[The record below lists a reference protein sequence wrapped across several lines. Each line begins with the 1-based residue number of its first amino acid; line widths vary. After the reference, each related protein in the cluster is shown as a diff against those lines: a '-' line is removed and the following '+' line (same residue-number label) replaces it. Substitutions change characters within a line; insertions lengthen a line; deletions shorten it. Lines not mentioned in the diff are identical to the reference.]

1 MNQKKWLRIVSIYS
15 IIYTVITLLNSV
27 LYLCNGVYED
37 PSGNWHELDRAMI
50 LLIGIAAFELYT
62 NLPVKPMLLRYLT
75 AYIPSL
81 LLAFAYVWFSGLREP
96 LAKTAYR
103 DIWINFTGFFV
114 LLCIINT
121 AVYVF
126 RKKEGRKE
134 KVKGMIEAVNK
145 FIPIFVGL
153 LLILRGLLWIV
164 DGKNG
169 NKRSYYFGIAA
180 IVVGIIMFVTVFFQ
194 VL

>member
-1 MNQKKWLRIVSIYS
+1 MNKKKCIRIVSIYL

-27 LYLCNGVYED
+27 LYLCNGIYED
-37 PSGNWHELDRAMI
+37 PSGNWHKLDRAML

-62 NLPVKPMLLRYLT
+62 NLPVQPLVLRYLI
-75 AYIPSL
+75 AYIPSQ

-103 DIWINFTGFFV
+103 DIWINFTSLFV

-121 AVYVF
+121 AIY
-126 RKKEGRKE
+126 
-134 KVKGMIEAVNK
+134 
-145 FIPIFVGL
+145 VGL
-153 LLILRGLLWIV
+153 LLILRGLFWIV

-169 NKRSYYFGIAA
+169 NKRSYFWGIAA

>member
-1 MNQKKWLRIVSIYS
+1 MVFVLDGDKHLEWLRLFELFRLEKKMNKKKWLRIVSIYS

-50 LLIGIAAFELYT
+50 LMIGIAAFELCT

-103 DIWINFTGFFV
+103 DIWINFTGLFV

-126 RKKEGRKE
+126 KKKRGQKGKGEKE
-134 KVKGMIEAVNK
+134 
-145 FIPIFVGL
+145 
-153 LLILRGLLWIV
+153 
-164 DGKNG
+164 
-169 NKRSYYFGIAA
+169 
-180 IVVGIIMFVTVFFQ
+180 
-194 VL
+194 